1 MSMTKAAPGDDPPS
15 DEKTDELGPAQRE
28 AIRKFML
35 GLAIPAGVILSAV
48 SFVLGFGINEV
59 ARGSAYTKAF
69 GDAQSLIIAAAQA
82 SGAAQGKSEEAARQ
96 IVKLRVDI
104 EDANRIVNKE
114 RETVKVLATD
124 QYLAVAAALADNGP
138 AMEKIAAKANPLPSE
153 LRAELQQTK
162 RELKDALANSS
173 QWVPDSLSGTF
184 DLRCEYRWIVN
195 TSFGKSDPHALR
207 ESGPYL
213 FIPTAVLPNVIAT
226 TYDDRRFWIDS
237 SRRTEMGSASVG
249 RTAMD
254 WTREVEVQKRCNR

>member
-35 GLAIPAGVILSAV
+35 GLAIPAGVILSVV

-104 EDANRIVNKE
+104 EDANRIGRGSESVLFGLHKACGNDRPLRVGFR
-114 RETVKVLATD
+114 REGILC
-124 QYLAVAAALADNGP
+124 GRR
-138 AMEKIAAKANPLPSE
+138 
-153 LRAELQQTK
+153 RASPGQ
-162 RELKDALANSS
+162 AC
-173 QWVPDSLSGTF
+173 WG
-184 DLRCEYRWIVN
+184 
-195 TSFGKSDPHALR
+195 
-207 ESGPYL
+207 
-213 FIPTAVLPNVIAT
+213 
-226 TYDDRRFWIDS
+226 
-237 SRRTEMGSASVG
+237 
-249 RTAMD
+249 
-254 WTREVEVQKRCNR
+254 